1 MPVEKRS
8 ARWELSREVTVSITP
23 TSTAR
28 RLARSTLARW
38 GLADMADD
46 SVLMVDELVTNAIR
60 HDRAGSIT
68 LTLAVNEEAMQMIC
82 GVGDGS
88 RVPPRRRAPGRDS
101 EGGRGLQMI
110 AELSAAWGWYPTTT
124 GKVVW
129 FAQDLPRRAA
139 TTRDD
144 VLEYSVS
151 PYLHAK

>member
-8 ARWELSREVTVSITP
+8 ARWELSREVTVSTTP

-28 RLARSTLARW
+28 RLTRTTLDRW
-38 GLADMADD
+38 ELADLTDD

-60 HDRAGSIT
+60 HDSAGSIT
-68 LTLAVNEEAMQMIC
+68 LTLAVDEKALQMIC

-88 RVPPRRRAPGRDS
+88 RVPPRRRAPSADG

-110 AELSAAWGWYPTTT
+110 AIMSAAWGWYPTTH

-129 FAQDLPRRAA
+129 FAQNIPRTAPTPRG
-139 TTRDD
+139 TS
-144 VLEYSVS
+144 LQYSVS
-151 PYLHAK
+151 PFIHTK